1 MFFFQ
6 NMTWFEIIV
15 DEITLINIQRRQS
28 MMFYI
33 AIETFTIKQV
43 RATVAY
49 TAAWNIKNI
58 EEKTNNERVKT
69 DSRV

>member
-49 TAAWNIKNI
+49 TAARNIKNI
-58 EEKTNNERVKT
+58 EEKTNKERVKT